1 MSRALLATALLMGPL
16 GLAGCATL
24 GEGEFACP
32 GYPGRPLC
40 LPTSAIYRLTNGSG
54 PPPAE
59 LPRPPRADLAAP
71 STNAEGPRCDSP
83 DCH

>member
-1 MSRALLATALLMGPL
+1 MSRAFLATALLVTALPSL
-16 GLAGCATL
+16 PGCATL

-59 LPRPPRADLAAP
+59 LPRPPPVERGRF
-71 STNAEGPRCDSP
+71 STPPEELP
-83 DCH
+83 

>member
-1 MSRALLATALLMGPL
+1 MSRAFLATALLLVPL

-59 LPRPPRADLAAP
+59 LPRPPPVDRAASHDASEELP
-71 STNAEGPRCDSP
+71 
-83 DCH
+83 

>member
-1 MSRALLATALLMGPL
+1 MSRVFFATALLLAPL
-16 GLAGCATL
+16 SLAGCATL

-59 LPRPPRADLAAP
+59 LPRPPPVDRATSPAASEELP
-71 STNAEGPRCDSP
+71 
-83 DCH
+83 

>member
-1 MSRALLATALLMGPL
+1 MSRALLAAALLMTPL
-16 GLAGCATL
+16 SLAGCATL

-59 LPRPPRADLAAP
+59 LPRPPPVEHGRFRAAP
-71 STNAEGPRCDSP
+71 EELP
-83 DCH
+83 

>member
-1 MSRALLATALLMGPL
+1 MSRALLATALLLVPL

-24 GEGEFACP
+24 GQGEFACP

-59 LPRPPRADLAAP
+59 LPRPPPVERAASHAASEELP
-71 STNAEGPRCDSP
+71 
-83 DCH
+83 

>member
-1 MSRALLATALLMGPL
+1 VSRALLATALLLAPL
-16 GLAGCATL
+16 SLVGCATL

-59 LPRPPRADLAAP
+59 QPRPPSVEHRRFSAP
-71 STNAEGPRCDSP
+71 PEELP
-83 DCH
+83 

>member
-1 MSRALLATALLMGPL
+1 MSRALLATALLLAPL
-16 GLAGCATL
+16 SLAGCATL

-40 LPTSAIYRLTNGSG
+40 LPTSEIYRLTNGSG

-59 LPRPPRADLAAP
+59 LPRPPPVDRAASHAASEELP
-71 STNAEGPRCDSP
+71 
-83 DCH
+83 

>member
-1 MSRALLATALLMGPL
+1 MSRALLATTLLVTALPVLP
-16 GLAGCATL
+16 GCATL

-59 LPRPPRADLAAP
+59 LPRPPPVDRAAP
-71 STNAEGPRCDSP
+71 HATSEELP
-83 DCH
+83 

>member
-1 MSRALLATALLMGPL
+1 VSRALLAAALLMTPL
-16 GLAGCATL
+16 SLAGCATL

-59 LPRPPRADLAAP
+59 LPRPPSVEHGRFSA
-71 STNAEGPRCDSP
+71 SP
-83 DCH
+83 EELP

>member
-1 MSRALLATALLMGPL
+1 MSRALLATAFLMAPL
-16 GLAGCATL
+16 SLVGCATL

-59 LPRPPRADLAAP
+59 LPRPPPVEHGRFSALP
-71 STNAEGPRCDSP
+71 EELP
-83 DCH
+83 

>member
-1 MSRALLATALLMGPL
+1 MSRALLATTLLVTAVP

-59 LPRPPRADLAAP
+59 LPRPPSVEHARFSAP
-71 STNAEGPRCDSP
+71 PEELP
-83 DCH
+83 

>member
-1 MSRALLATALLMGPL
+1 MSRALLATALLLAPL
-16 GLAGCATL
+16 SLPGCATL

-59 LPRPPRADLAAP
+59 LPRPPPVDRATSHAASEELP
-71 STNAEGPRCDSP
+71 
-83 DCH
+83 

>member
-1 MSRALLATALLMGPL
+1 VSRALLATALLLPPL
-16 GLAGCATL
+16 SLVGCATL

-59 LPRPPRADLAAP
+59 LPRPPPVEHGRFGAP
-71 STNAEGPRCDSP
+71 PEELP
-83 DCH
+83 

>member
-1 MSRALLATALLMGPL
+1 MSRALLATALRLVPL

-59 LPRPPRADLAAP
+59 LPRPPPVEQGRFRAPPEELP
-71 STNAEGPRCDSP
+71 
-83 DCH
+83 

>member
-1 MSRALLATALLMGPL
+1 MTRALLAAVLLLAPL
-16 GLAGCATL
+16 SLVGCATL

-59 LPRPPRADLAAP
+59 LPRPPPVEHGRFSALP
-71 STNAEGPRCDSP
+71 EELP
-83 DCH
+83 

>member
-1 MSRALLATALLMGPL
+1 MSRALLATALLLAPL
-16 GLAGCATL
+16 SLVGCATL

-59 LPRPPRADLAAP
+59 LPRPPPVEHGRFSAP
-71 STNAEGPRCDSP
+71 PEELP
-83 DCH
+83 

>member
-1 MSRALLATALLMGPL
+1 MSRALLATALLLAPL
-16 GLAGCATL
+16 SLVGCATL

-40 LPTSAIYRLTNGSG
+40 LPTSEIYRLTNGSG

-59 LPRPPRADLAAP
+59 LPRPPPVEHGRFSAP
-71 STNAEGPRCDSP
+71 PEELP
-83 DCH
+83 

>member
-1 MSRALLATALLMGPL
+1 MTRALLATALLMAPL
-16 GLAGCATL
+16 SLVGCATL

-59 LPRPPRADLAAP
+59 LPRPPPVDRAASHDASEELP
-71 STNAEGPRCDSP
+71 
-83 DCH
+83 

>member
-1 MSRALLATALLMGPL
+1 VSRALLAAALLMTPL
-16 GLAGCATL
+16 SLAGCATL

-59 LPRPPRADLAAP
+59 LPRPPPVEHGRFSALP
-71 STNAEGPRCDSP
+71 EELP
-83 DCH
+83 

>member
-1 MSRALLATALLMGPL
+1 MSRALLATALLATALP
-16 GLAGCATL
+16 GLPGCATL

-59 LPRPPRADLAAP
+59 LPRPPPVEGAASYATSEELP
-71 STNAEGPRCDSP
+71 
-83 DCH
+83 

>member
-1 MSRALLATALLMGPL
+1 VSRALLATALLLVPL

-59 LPRPPRADLAAP
+59 LPRPPPVDRAASHAASEELP
-71 STNAEGPRCDSP
+71 
-83 DCH
+83 

>member
-1 MSRALLATALLMGPL
+1 VSRALLATALLLAPL
-16 GLAGCATL
+16 ILSGCATL

-59 LPRPPRADLAAP
+59 LPRPPPVDRAASHAA
-71 STNAEGPRCDSP
+71 AEELP
-83 DCH
+83 

>member
-1 MSRALLATALLMGPL
+1 VTRALLATALL
-16 GLAGCATL
+16 LASLSLMGCATL

-54 PPPAE
+54 
-59 LPRPPRADLAAP
+59 
-71 STNAEGPRCDSP
+71 
-83 DCH
+83 

>member
-1 MSRALLATALLMGPL
+1 VSRALLAAALLLAPL
-16 GLAGCATL
+16 SLVGCATL

-59 LPRPPRADLAAP
+59 LPRPPPVEHGRFSAP
-71 STNAEGPRCDSP
+71 PEELP
-83 DCH
+83 

>member
-1 MSRALLATALLMGPL
+1 VSRALLAAALLLAPL
-16 GLAGCATL
+16 SLAGCATL

-59 LPRPPRADLAAP
+59 LPRPPPVDRAASHAASEELP
-71 STNAEGPRCDSP
+71 
-83 DCH
+83 

>member
-1 MSRALLATALLMGPL
+1 VNRALLATALLMAAL

-59 LPRPPRADLAAP
+59 LPRPPPVEHGRFSAP
-71 STNAEGPRCDSP
+71 PEELP
-83 DCH
+83 

>member
-1 MSRALLATALLMGPL
+1 VSRALLATALLLTPL
-16 GLAGCATL
+16 SLAGCATL

-59 LPRPPRADLAAP
+59 LPRPPPVEHGRFSAP
-71 STNAEGPRCDSP
+71 PGELP
-83 DCH
+83 

>member
-1 MSRALLATALLMGPL
+1 MSRALLAAALLLAPL
-16 GLAGCATL
+16 SLAGCATL

-59 LPRPPRADLAAP
+59 LPRPPPVEHGRFSAP
-71 STNAEGPRCDSP
+71 PEELP
-83 DCH
+83 